1 MQSRSPPSFAQW
13 LILYGL
19 SIAIPVLAL
28 CGVLIHYYSVE
39 RYRSIEAEVQA
50 ASWELVSE
58 LDGEIDR
65 TVLLLETLSGTLGP
79 EMDLARLHRH
89 ATETLVPRGARV
101 VVHDASGWPILDT
114 AVPFGIPLSERA
126 NPERVEAVVE
136 KNGPVV
142 SDLLQNAVASQ
153 PGWIVSVP
161 IRRQEKVT
169 AVISIIRAL
178 DALDAAFRNQRRPAE
193 WQWSIVDRQKLI
205 LARSAGDYPKIGSQL
220 PDEFAQASEAAQ
232 GVDWVAGF
240 NGIPVV
246 RGVTRSPMSGW
257 LATISVP
264 TAVVEAPLR
273 HAWLLFAI
281 GSLILLT
288 LALTLGISIARRLH
302 TSVDDLVDAATRLGH
317 GYTLPERALSTREF
331 QQIYAALSAAALER
345 QTSESRR
352 QLLLR
357 ELQHRTNNLLAVIS
371 SIARRTLF
379 EGRTIRDAR
388 ETLMGRLQALANA
401 SDTLTA
407 AHWQGADIGLVVQNE
422 MRAFAG
428 RYEASGP
435 PLMLAPQAVQNMSLV
450 IHELATN
457 ASKYGALSQTGGQVD
472 ITWRIE
478 EHAENDDRVPH
489 LSFQWVERGG
499 PPAVAP
505 QRRGF
510 GYSLLETVMT
520 DINRKPEIEFKP
532 DGLSY
537 STTVRL
543 DSVLASSQ
551 LDPLVDAPPPSR

>member
-50 ASWELVSE
+50 ASRELVGQ

-89 ATETLVPRGARV
+89 ATETLVPRGSRIV
-101 VVHDASGWPILDT
+101 VYDVSGWPILDT
-114 AVPFGIPLSERA
+114 AVPFGAPLSESA
-126 NPERVEAVVE
+126 DPKRVEAVVE
-136 KNGPVV
+136 KDGPVV
-142 SDLLQNAVASQ
+142 SDLLQTAFASR

-169 AVISIIRAL
+169 AVISVLRSI
-178 DALDAAFRNQRRPAE
+178 DALDAVFRSQQRPQE
-193 WQWSIVDRQKLI
+193 WQWSIVDRQNHI
-205 LARSAGDYPKIGSQL
+205 LARSAGDDLKIGSKL
-220 PDEFAQASEAAQ
+220 PDPQASQEPQ
-232 GVDWVAGF
+232 SVDWVAGF
-240 NGIPVV
+240 NGVPVV
-246 RGVTRSPMSGW
+246 QGITRSPLTGW
-257 LATISVP
+257 LAAISVP

-273 HAWLLFAI
+273 DAWLLFAI
-281 GSLILLT
+281 GSLVLLA

-302 TSVDDLVDAATRLGH
+302 ASVDFLVDAATRLGR
-317 GYTLPERALSTREF
+317 GDPLPERIFSTREF
-331 QQIYAALSAAALER
+331 QQIHAALSAAAVER

-379 EGRTIRDAR
+379 DGRTIRDAR

-401 SDTLTA
+401 SDTLAA

-428 RYEASGP
+428 RYDASGP
-435 PLMLAPQAVQNMSLV
+435 HLMLSPQAVQNMSLV

-457 ASKYGALSQTGGQVD
+457 ASKYGALSQPGGQVD
-472 ITWRIE
+472 ITWLIE
-478 EHAENDDRVPH
+478 EPAENDDGVPR
-489 LSFQWVERGG
+489 LRFQWIERGG
-499 PPAVAP
+499 PSAVAP

-520 DINRKPEIEFKP
+520 DIDRKPEIEFKP
-532 DGLSY
+532 DGLFY

-543 DSVLASSQ
+543 DSVLASAHP
-551 LDPLVDAPPPSR
+551 DPLAEAPHPSR

>member
-39 RYRSIEAEVQA
+39 RYRSIEAEVHA
-50 ASWELVSE
+50 ASRELASE

-89 ATETLVPRGARV
+89 ANETLVPRGSRV
-101 VVHDASGWPILDT
+101 VVHDVSGWPILDT
-114 AVPFGIPLSERA
+114 AVAFGTPLSENA
-126 NPERVEAVVE
+126 DPERIEAVIA
-136 KNGPVV
+136 KKGPFV
-142 SDLLQNAVASQ
+142 SDLLQSAFVSR

-161 IRRQEKVT
+161 IRRHEKVI
-169 AVISIIRAL
+169 AVISIIRSIETL
-178 DALDAAFRNQRRPAE
+178 DTVFRKERRPAE
-193 WQWSIVDRQKLI
+193 WQWSIVDRQNHI
-205 LARSAGDYPKIGSQL
+205 LARSAVDYPKIGSKL
-220 PDEFAQASEAAQ
+220 PDDPALAAQAVQ
-232 GVDWVAGF
+232 GVDWVEGF
-240 NGIPVV
+240 NGVPVV
-246 RGVTRSPMSGW
+246 QAVTRSALSGW

-273 HAWLLFAI
+273 DAWMLFAI
-281 GSLILLT
+281 GSLILLA

-317 GYTLPERALSTREF
+317 GYTLPERTLSTREF
-331 QQIYAALSAAALER
+331 QQIHAALSAAALER

-457 ASKYGALSQTGGQVD
+457 ASKYGALSQPGGQVD

-489 LSFQWVERGG
+489 LRFQWVERGG
-499 PPAVAP
+499 PPTTPP

-520 DINRKPEIEFKP
+520 DIDRKPEIEFKP

-537 STTVRL
+537 TTTVRL

-551 LDPLVDAPPPSR
+551 FDPLVDAPPPSR